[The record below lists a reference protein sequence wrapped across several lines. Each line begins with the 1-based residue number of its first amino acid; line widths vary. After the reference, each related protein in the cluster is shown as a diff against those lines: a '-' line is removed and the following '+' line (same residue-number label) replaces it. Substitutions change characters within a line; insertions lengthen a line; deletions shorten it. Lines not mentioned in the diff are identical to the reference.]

1 VVYLQRAVLVFN
13 SQNIKEFE
21 FMKFLKT
28 SLVIV
33 SSVGLIFLGACNG
46 GNQAANSES
55 ATKTTTTQTNT
66 KTEPVA
72 KTGEVHNENDGH
84 AHDEKGGHS
93 NSGEHNGQVI
103 ESGKYHLEFTPD
115 IEQDSTHLDVSVH
128 GEQDKAITDAKLT
141 TQVQL
146 PDGSNKTLQVPYNN
160 EEKQY
165 TVKLPATATGEY
177 KVVIQT
183 DVKGE
188 KFNGRFTFKR

>member
-1 VVYLQRAVLVFN
+1 
-13 SQNIKEFE
+13 
-21 FMKFLKT
+21 MKFLKT

-33 SSVGLIFLGACNG
+33 SSVGLIFLGACSG

-55 ATKTTTTQTNT
+55 ATKTEPVAKTATTETST

-84 AHDEKGGHS
+84 GHDEKGGHS
-93 NSGEHNGQVI
+93 NSGEKSSSQVVN
-103 ESGKYHLEFTPD
+103 SGKYHLEFKSD
-115 IEQDSTHLDVSVH
+115 IEKDSTHLDISVH
-128 GEQDKAITDAKLT
+128 GEQDQAITDAKLT
-141 TQVQL
+141 AQVQL
-146 PDGSNKTLQVPYNN
+146 PDGTKKTLQVPYST

-165 TVKLPATATGEY
+165 TANLAGTATGEY

-183 DVKGE
+183 DVRGE

>member
-1 VVYLQRAVLVFN
+1 
-13 SQNIKEFE
+13 
-21 FMKFLKT
+21 MKFLKT

-33 SSVGLIFLGACNG
+33 SSVGLIFLGACSG
-46 GNQAANSES
+46 GNQATNSES
-55 ATKTTTTQTNT
+55 VTKTATTETSTKTEPVTKTATTETST

-84 AHDEKGGHS
+84 GHDEKGGHS
-93 NSGEHNGQVI
+93 NSGEKSSSQVVN
-103 ESGKYHLEFTPD
+103 SGKYHLEFTPD
-115 IEQDSTHLDVSVH
+115 VEQDSTHLDISVH
-128 GEQDKAITDAKLT
+128 GEQDQAITDAKLT
-141 TQVQL
+141 AQVQL
-146 PDGSNKTLQVPYNN
+146 PDGTNKTLQVPYNS

-165 TVKLPATATGEY
+165 TANLPATATGEY

>member
-1 VVYLQRAVLVFN
+1 
-13 SQNIKEFE
+13 
-21 FMKFLKT
+21 MKFLKT

-33 SSVGLIFLGACNG
+33 SSIGLIFLGACSS

-55 ATKTTTTQTNT
+55 ATKSATTETTA

-72 KTGEVHNENDGH
+72 KTGEAHNENDGH
-84 AHDEKGGHS
+84 AHDGKDGHS
-93 NSGEHNGQVI
+93 NSGEHKGQVI

-115 IEQDSTHLDVSVH
+115 IEKDSTHLDISVH
-128 GEQDKAITDAKLT
+128 GEQDQAITDAKLT
-141 TQVQL
+141 AQVQL
-146 PDGSNKTLQVPYNN
+146 PDGSNKTLQVPYNT

-165 TVKLPATATGEY
+165 TVNLPVTATGEY

-188 KFNGRFTFKR
+188 KFNGRFAFKR